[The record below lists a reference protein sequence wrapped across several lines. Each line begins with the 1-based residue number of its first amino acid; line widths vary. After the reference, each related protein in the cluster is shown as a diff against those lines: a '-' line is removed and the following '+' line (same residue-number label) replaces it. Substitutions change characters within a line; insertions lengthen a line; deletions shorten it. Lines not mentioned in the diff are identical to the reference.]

1 MTVLPPTRN
10 MSKNLVGG
18 KVSSFPK
25 FQTSASQ
32 TETLFPLS
40 SPPPSVS
47 PFILRGRENALSTSR
62 ETPASSVLHPIA
74 ANPPPP
80 SSIMPEPVPDVVF
93 QCNRNRNALKDLAAE
108 AEAELPPRRRR
119 RRAPYQNH
127 SDHAVLR
134 LTVAA
139 PLSQPSTAPE
149 LFPLCR
155 RSPPRIGFPAADR
168 RPPHHTQQLGHGF
181 VQVCT
186 ILHNFWFP
194 ANNKIVG
201 KTEGGHSTTCRKRY
215 SSSLIRAN
223 LTSPLTPYSSHERN

>member
-1 MTVLPPTRN
+1 MGAKFVT
-10 MSKNLVGG
+10 
-18 KVSSFPK
+18 FPK

-80 SSIMPEPVPDVVF
+80 SAITPEPVPRRRRPT
-93 QCNRNRNALKDLAAE
+93 QPQPQRPQDLAVE

-134 LTVAA
+134 LSVAA

-149 LFPLCR
+149 LFLLRR
-155 RSPPRIGFPAADR
+155 RSPPRICFPTADR

-181 VQVCT
+181 VQGCT
-186 ILHNFWFP
+186 VLQNFSFL
-194 ANNKIVG
+194 ANHKKIVG
-201 KTEGGHSTTCRKRY
+201 KTEGGHITASRKRY

-223 LTSPLTPYSSHERN
+223 LMSLLTPYSSHERN